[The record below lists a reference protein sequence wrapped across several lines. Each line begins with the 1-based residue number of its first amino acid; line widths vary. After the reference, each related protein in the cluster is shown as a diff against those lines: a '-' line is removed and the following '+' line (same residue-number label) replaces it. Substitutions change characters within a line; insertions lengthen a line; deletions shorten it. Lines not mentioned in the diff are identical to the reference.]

1 MRSFHST
8 GSPDNLERNRAMQS
22 NSSLGDVSFHVTL
35 LKGEIRAE
43 SHQDFMKTYTSEKKK
58 KIILPK
64 NNAQVAFVFMTQ
76 IHQV

>member
-1 MRSFHST
+1 MRSFHSI

-22 NSSLGDVSFHVTL
+22 NSSLGDVSFLPRDTVE
-35 LKGEIRAE
+35 GEIRAE
-43 SHQDFMKTYTSEKKK
+43 SHQDFMKTYTSKKK
-58 KIILPK
+58 KVILPK